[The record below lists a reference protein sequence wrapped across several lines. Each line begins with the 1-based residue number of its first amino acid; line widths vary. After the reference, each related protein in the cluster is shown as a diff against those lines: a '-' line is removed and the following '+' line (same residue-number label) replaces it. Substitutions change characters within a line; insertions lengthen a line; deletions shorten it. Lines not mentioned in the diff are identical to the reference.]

1 MGFYRGPRVV
11 TDGLVLYLD
20 AANTKSYP
28 GTGTTWGD
36 ISRGGN
42 NGTLVNGPTFD
53 SGNGGSIIFDGVDDY
68 ANIPIPSVNSYNTI
82 TICGFIK
89 WLSYGSDMF
98 LGMTTYDVWTAGN
111 CLGFNNGASNVIGI
125 NAATVTSLGLL
136 GNWRYYTFVMNK
148 SGLLSTN
155 KIYINGVS
163 VGPLTAVV
171 NLDGNIPGFN
181 TNLRLCS
188 WNNGGYNGNMQYGN
202 LQVYNRELSPQEI
215 LQNFNAQKSRFG
227 L

>member
-42 NGTLVNGPTFD
+42 NGTLVNGPTFN
-53 SGNGGSIIFDGVDDY
+53 SGSGGSIIFDGVDDY
-68 ANIPIPSVNSYNTI
+68 ANIPIPSVNSYDTI

-89 WLSYGSDMF
+89 WLSYGEDMF

-171 NLDGNIPGFN
+171 ASDGNIPGFN

-188 WNNGGYNGNMQYGN
+188 WNNGGFNGNMQYGN
-202 LQVYNRELSPQEI
+202 LQVYNRELSPQKI
-215 LQNFNAQKSRFG
+215 LQNFNATKSRFG